1 MFFSSSSSLFLIFLI
16 FFIFFYFSLIA
27 ANLIWMEK
35 FEQKHDELFF
45 EKIWSISKKIQRWYI
60 YGWNNVC
67 NIYNIST
74 IDYFFLFIYFITS
87 FFEELFMLRKIIII
101 KKDYVRIKIHV
112 SSRFPRPCSKSR
124 DPAITLKKKDKG
136 VCGCRIPLL
145 SMNKS

>member
-1 MFFSSSSSLFLIFLI
+1 MNYSLKKYDRYQKKFKDDIFMDGVMYAL
-16 FFIFFYFSLIA
+16 FI
-27 ANLIWMEK
+27 
-35 FEQKHDELFF
+35 
-45 EKIWSISKKIQRWYI
+45 
-60 YGWNNVC
+60 
-67 NIYNIST
+67 IYNRYI
-74 IDYFFLFIYFITS
+74 IYRLFFFLFIYFITS

-101 KKDYVRIKIHV
+101 KKNYVRIKIHV

>member
-1 MFFSSSSSLFLIFLI
+1 MSYSLKK
-16 FFIFFYFSLIA
+16 YDRYQK
-27 ANLIWMEK
+27 K
-35 FEQKHDELFF
+35 FEDDIFMDGVMYALF
-45 EKIWSISKKIQRWYI
+45 I
-60 YGWNNVC
+60 
-67 NIYNIST
+67 IYNRYI
-74 IDYFFLFIYFITS
+74 IYRLFFFLFIYFITS

-101 KKDYVRIKIHV
+101 KKDYVRM